1 MPENRYLTEHIII
14 QMLKRSTL
22 QLLRFPFS
30 FFLMPVF
37 WFAVSSLQHIDIVR
51 MIFVFCI
58 IHLLVYPSS
67 NGYNSYMDRDT
78 DSIGGIKNPLPPE
91 KELFYVTICMDLL
104 AIVLSFFVT
113 GLFALLLS
121 IYIICSRLY
130 SYRGIRLK
138 KYPVIGYLIVVLNQ
152 GGLLFFMV
160 YGVVAATRVESLPM
174 AAIIAACFLIG
185 GFYPITQIYQHTSD
199 KADGVTTLSILLGKK
214 GTFVFCAVM
223 YLLAFTFL
231 FSYYRGEGQLYLFYI
246 LQIFF
251 LPVLLYFLQWAWKVW
266 KDQSLADFSHTMQ
279 MNWLASACTNLGF
292 ITILIIKYFG

>member
-1 MPENRYLTEHIII
+1 
-14 QMLKRSTL
+14 MLKRSTV

-37 WFAVSSLQHIDIVR
+37 WFAVSSLEQINLGR
-51 MIFVFCI
+51 MFFVFCI

-78 DSIGGIKNPLPPE
+78 DSIGGLKKPLLPE
-91 KELFYVTICMDLL
+91 RELFYVTICMDIL
-104 AIVLSFFVT
+104 AIALSLSFS
-113 GLFALLLS
+113 GLFASLLTV
-121 IYIICSRLY
+121 YIIFSRLY

-138 KYPVIGYLIVVLNQ
+138 KYPVIGYLVVILNQ

-160 YGVVAATRVESLPM
+160 NGAVSASPLGSLPLVPIM
-174 AAIIAACFLIG
+174 AACFLIG

-199 KADGVTTLSILLGKK
+199 KQDGVTTLSMLLGKK
-214 GTFVFCAVM
+214 GTFVFCAIM
-223 YLLAFTFL
+223 YLFAFCCL
-231 FSYYRGEGQLYLFYI
+231 FYYYQNEGQLYLFYI

-266 KDQSLADFSHTMQ
+266 RDDQLADFKHTMQ

-292 ITILIIKYFG
+292 ITILIIKHFG

>member
-1 MPENRYLTEHIII
+1 MFEPSFL
-14 QMLKRSTL
+14 
-22 QLLRFPFS
+22 

-37 WFAVSSLQHIDIVR
+37 WFAVSSLPHFDIVR
-51 MIFVFCI
+51 MIFIFCI

-78 DSIGGIKNPLPPE
+78 GSIGGLKNPLPPE
-91 KELFYVTICMDLL
+91 RELFYVTISMDIL
-104 AIVLSFFVT
+104 AVVLSLFVS

-138 KYPVIGYLIVVLNQ
+138 KYPVIGYLIVVINQ

-160 YGVVAATRVESLPM
+160 YRAVSSSYIESFP
-174 AAIIAACFLIG
+174 AEAILAACFLIG
-185 GFYPITQIYQHTSD
+185 GFYPITQIYQHESD
-199 KADGVTTLSILLGKK
+199 KADGVRTLSMLLGKK
-214 GTFVFCAVM
+214 GTFVFCAAM
-223 YLLAFTFL
+223 YLLAFAFL
-231 FSYYRGEGQLYLFYI
+231 FSYYWAEGQLYLFYI